1 MMEDFVEIITVIIIS
16 IGITFAILAVC
27 CKIDSN
33 VDNTRWNGG
42 YHQCGGKWVYEQAV
56 GHRYSTDYI
65 YKCDKC
71 GMIEEFSEYRN
82 N

>member
-1 MMEDFVEIITVIIIS
+1 MEELGALFTAIIITV
-16 IGITFAILAVC
+16 GIVFAICAGL
-27 CKIDSN
+27 CKIESTI
-33 VDNTRWNGG
+33 DNANWNGG

-56 GHRYSTDYI
+56 GHRASTDYL

-71 GMIEEFSEYRN
+71 GMIEEFDEYRN

>member
-1 MMEDFVEIITVIIIS
+1 MEELGALFTAIIITV
-16 IGITFAILAVC
+16 GIVFAICAVC
-27 CKIDSN
+27 GKINSN
-33 VDNTRWNGG
+33 IDNNKWNGG

-56 GHRYSTDYI
+56 GHRYSTDYL

-71 GMIEEFSEYRN
+71 GMIEEFTEYRN

>member
-1 MMEDFVEIITVIIIS
+1 MEDLGAAIIATIIT
-16 IGITFAILAVC
+16 IGIILTVLIVSY
-27 CKIDSN
+27 KIDSN
-33 VDNTRWNGG
+33 IDNDKWNGG

-56 GHRYSTDYI
+56 GHRYSTNYI

-71 GMIEEFSEYRN
+71 NMREEFSEYRN